1 MTSGPL
7 RSLSWHHVGPLL
19 SLLRSTDSM
28 GMPFTARRFSVDEY
42 DRMGRAG
49 VFHEDDRME
58 LLDGQIV
65 EMSPIGPG
73 HAGCVRALTSLL
85 TRLVAGRALV
95 SVQNPVR
102 LGEHSEP
109 QPDVALLV
117 PRADAYRTAHP
128 QPKDV
133 LLVIEVADASLE
145 HDRDVKVPLYA
156 AAGVPEVWLVNL
168 RGRYHAVPRSGRRA
182 LYHAPHHPARRNPH
196 CASTPR
202 CDAARGGHSRLNQG
216 PSSPL
221 SASRRGGQGV
231 RTRKPP
237 SPPPPAAK
245 TSPRGPY
252 SCPASTG
259 ARPAP
264 PASRAARPRHRGRRH
279 PTRRRWCDRPSARRR
294 HS

>member
-1 MTSGPL
+1 
-7 RSLSWHHVGPLL
+7 
-19 SLLRSTDSM
+19 M

-85 TRLVAGRALV
+85 ARLVAGRALV

-117 PRADAYRTAHP
+117 PRADAYRPAHP

-168 RGRYHAVPRSGRRA
+168 TEDAITLYRDPVGGRFATLR
-182 LYHAPHHPARRNPH
+182 
-196 CASTPR
+196 TT
-202 CDAARGGHSRLNQG
+202 
-216 PSSPL
+216 
-221 SASRRGGQGV
+221 RRGETLTALRLPDVTLRVEDILG
-231 RTRKPP
+231 
-237 SPPPPAAK
+237 
-245 TSPRGPY
+245 
-252 SCPASTG
+252 
-259 ARPAP
+259 
-264 PASRAARPRHRGRRH
+264 
-279 PTRRRWCDRPSARRR
+279 
-294 HS
+294 

>member
-1 MTSGPL
+1 
-7 RSLSWHHVGPLL
+7 
-19 SLLRSTDSM
+19 M

-42 DRMGRAG
+42 YRMGRAG
-49 VFHEDDRME
+49 VFHEDDRVE

-156 AAGVPEVWLVNL
+156 AAGVPEVWLVHL
-168 RGRYHAVPRSGRRA
+168 AEDTATLYRDPVGGRYATLRTAGRRDTLTA
-182 LYHAPHHPARRNPH
+182 L
-196 CASTPR
+196 
-202 CDAARGGHSRLNQG
+202 RLPDLTLRVEDVLG
-216 PSSPL
+216 
-221 SASRRGGQGV
+221 
-231 RTRKPP
+231 
-237 SPPPPAAK
+237 
-245 TSPRGPY
+245 
-252 SCPASTG
+252 
-259 ARPAP
+259 
-264 PASRAARPRHRGRRH
+264 
-279 PTRRRWCDRPSARRR
+279 
-294 HS
+294 